1 MDECTEK
8 ILNAMKTEEIKD
20 ENGVSTGQLKY
31 LHCFNVDPADP
42 NPTHPLPVNMKTK
55 ILTDDIK
62 DCSDAALEKRLEL
75 CGNE

>member
-20 ENGVSTGQLKY
+20 EDGVSTGQLKY
-31 LHCFNVDPADP
+31 LHCFNVDPSDP
-42 NPTHPLPVNMKTK
+42 NPLHPLPENMKTK
-55 ILTDDIK
+55 LLTDDNK

-75 CGNE
+75 CGKE